1 MLTISATRGVRG
13 RLSNV
18 GTGSSWRMV
27 AASRMA
33 RRSHRIDASAR
44 SWVTKTVA
52 IRRVRRSSASS
63 RTRRRR
69 VGENSREPISLPRC
83 RRSSGDPRQK
93 LPADQQ
99 FHATNAA
106 AQKFGPVS
114 NRVSL
119 CISPL
124 CSRIDQRLSC
134 DRGHADSPSD
144 ACRPSS
150 AQYSLF
156 RGDCAWTEHSVGD
169 LQVNRR
175 NAIRNGRWNGC

>member
-1 MLTISATRGVRG
+1 MLGPAHPGEWCPHPE
-13 RLSNV
+13 
-18 GTGSSWRMV
+18 WRK
-27 AASRMA
+27 
-33 RRSHRIDASAR
+33 RSHRMDASAR

-150 AQYSLF
+150 AQYSLC
-156 RGDCAWTEHSVGD
+156 RGDCAWTGRSNGYLHIYQRGVSR
-169 LQVNRR
+169 NCRR
-175 NAIRNGRWNGC
+175 GLWRTE